1 MDFQKI
7 ETELL
12 LTMPLPDW
20 GDDAHKGTRGKLLII
35 GGSQRIAGAVIL
47 AARAAL
53 RVGCGSVRVAAP
65 ASVALHIGIAVPEL
79 MVIPLPETGDGTIA
93 SSARETL
100 LEEMK
105 ACQAVVLGPG
115 LDSHDKTDALV
126 RELVEEASL
135 PMVVDAQALVAL
147 GHKLKMGEAPRIVT
161 PHEAEFEALSGTAV
175 GEDRVQT
182 AVEFAAKAGV
192 TIVLKGR
199 ETVIATEGETPAQ
212 NEAGTRALGTAGS
225 GDVLAGCIGGF
236 LAQGLSAHQA
246 AVWGVHLHA
255 LAGEA
260 AAKDN
265 GEDGLMARDFIER
278 LPGIQKYL
286 RRSTQQEKRLGF
298 GLRR

>member
-7 ETELL
+7 DVELL
-12 LTMPLPDW
+12 QTMPLPDW
-20 GDDAHKGTRGKLLII
+20 SDEANKGTRGKLLIV

-79 MVIPLPETGDGTIA
+79 MVIPLPETADGTIA
-93 SSARETL
+93 GAAREL
-100 LEEMK
+100 LK
-105 ACQAVVLGPG
+105 AQVQECQAVVLGPG
-115 LDSHDKTDALV
+115 LDSNPETDALA
-126 RELVEEASL
+126 RDIAAMAPLPLVI
-135 PMVVDAQALVAL
+135 DAQALTAL
-147 GHKLKMGEAPRIVT
+147 GSELKLSEAPRILT
-161 PHEAEFEALSGTAV
+161 PHEVEFEELSGSAV
-175 GEDRVQT
+175 GDDRAQT
-182 AVEFAAKAGV
+182 ASKFAEKTGATV
-192 TIVLKGR
+192 VLKGR
-199 ETVIATEGETPAQ
+199 ETFIATSGEATAQ

-246 AVWGVHLHA
+246 AIWGVHIHA

-286 RRSTQQEKRLGF
+286 RRSAQIEKRMGF